1 MSPQTPPPDLLR
13 QVIGNLV
20 ERLDSDLLPTLY
32 RQASLSTEDIVADL
46 DSRGEA
52 HGRSSESS
60 EVHQLE
66 ATSERVIR
74 RACRRAAARGALAGA
89 GGLFAVPPEAA
100 ASAVQTLRLAQRL
113 VVVWG
118 HDPQTD
124 LGQIHLARTLA
135 AAFQVELPEQGPLDM
150 RLSDLPRLA
159 LDRVRPAESTALVSQ
174 TGALARV
181 LAVRSAVT
189 LATRFSRWIPGVGAG
204 LGAIGARRSLRE
216 QGQRM
221 VSHLRGARSPRVG
234 DAMMEDAVEVR

>member
-1 MSPQTPPPDLLR
+1 MS
-13 QVIGNLV
+13 NLV

-32 RQASLSTEDIVADL
+32 RQASLPTAQVVADL
-46 DSRGEA
+46 NSRGEA
-52 HGRSSESS
+52 HALQVDSPDL
-60 EVHQLE
+60 HDLE
-66 ATSERVIR
+66 ATSERVINR
-74 RACRRAAARGALAGA
+74 SGRRAAARGALAGA

-118 HDPQTD
+118 HDPETD

-150 RLSDLPRLA
+150 RLSDLPKLA
-159 LDRVRPAESTALVSQ
+159 IDRVRPTQSTALVSQ

-204 LGAIGARRSLRE
+204 LGAVSARRSLRE
-216 QGQRM
+216 QGERM
-221 VSHLRGARSPRVG
+221 VTHLRAARGPRVG